1 MSEFT
6 FIHLSDIYEAERKAL
21 AKAVI
26 DSTTTDFMQGIV
38 AMVSELEIL
47 ILDKEAESKFD

>member
-21 AKAVI
+21 AKATT
-26 DSTTTDFMQGIV
+26 DSNTTDFMQGII
-38 AMVSELEIL
+38 AMVSELESH
-47 ILDKEAESKFD
+47 ILDKEADKKND

>member
-21 AKAVI
+21 AKAAT
-26 DSTTTDFMQGIV
+26 DSNTTDFMQGII
-38 AMVSELEIL
+38 AMVSELESN
-47 ILDKEAESKFD
+47 ILDKEAEAKND